1 MPINPTHFTDDGK
14 LHDEPFANSKQ
25 WSILEI
31 THQPSSLYSE
41 KPELHLQQFADI
53 CTDISL

>member
-14 LHDEPFANSKQ
+14 LRDEPFAISKR

-41 KPELHLQQFADI
+41 KSELHLQQFADS